1 MFHPKM
7 HGQLWL
13 VEHMPKLGDFEPLT
27 ASGQSMPEPSSSR
40 IAWCHPALIAFMI
53 GVSAS

>member
-1 MFHPKM
+1 M

-13 VEHMPKLGDFEPLT
+13 VEHMSKKGIFECPQAVANRWQK
-27 ASGQSMPEPSSSR
+27 ASFIR
-40 IAWCHPALIAFMI
+40 IAGCHPALIAFMI